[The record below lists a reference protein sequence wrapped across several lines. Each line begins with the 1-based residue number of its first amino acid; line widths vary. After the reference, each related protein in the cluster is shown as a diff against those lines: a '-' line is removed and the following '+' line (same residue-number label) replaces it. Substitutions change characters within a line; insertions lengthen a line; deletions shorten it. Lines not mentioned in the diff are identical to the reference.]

1 MPQKLMEAVD
11 KSKKITIKILPKST
25 KEPPL
30 GPTFQKSAQS
40 ANFIYSN
47 FASEEVPKSEKKILL
62 LLLFLLPKK

>member
-11 KSKKITIKILPKST
+11 KSKKIIKILPKST

-47 FASEEVPKSEKKILL
+47 FASEE
-62 LLLFLLPKK
+62 